1 MGSLTLVGTIHR
13 DPHGFPK
20 LMEILEGESPDII
33 TVEVSEY
40 GVAFRE
46 RNGPRL
52 KERLFQILRGP
63 GDIRETSQGGNPR
76 GPQNPF
82 QAETVVPILLTV
94 ELPYEFRAVK
104 AYCELTG
111 IPFRCIDLMRYSRT
125 KLKALQ
131 EEMITEDNLRKIL
144 ELGPGAYGE
153 EMQKQRFWA
162 RRLISKNA
170 DQFFV
175 EAFLNGRRGD
185 GMARRDRYMSFRIR
199 EIMRDGGETLH
210 VGGWEHLL
218 NDPKGRTLYTLLKD
232 LSPRRILSL

>member
-1 MGSLTLVGTIHR
+1 MCSLTLVGTIHR
-13 DPHGFPK
+13 DPNGFPR

-33 TVEVSEY
+33 TLEMSEY

-52 KERLFQILRGP
+52 KERSFEILRGL
-63 GDIRETSQGGNPR
+63 GDIRETSQGGNPGR
-76 GPQNPF
+76 PQNPF
-82 QAETVVPILLTV
+82 QAEAIVPILLAL

-104 AYCELTG
+104 AYCERTG
-111 IPFRCIDLMRYSRT
+111 SPFRCIDLARYSRT

-144 ELGPGAYGE
+144 ELGSAASGE
-153 EMQKQRFWA
+153 EMEKQRFLA
-162 RRLISKNA
+162 RRLISKDA
-170 DQFFV
+170 DRFFI

-185 GMARRDRYMSFRIR
+185 GMARRDRYMSFRIK
-199 EIMRDGGETLH
+199 EIMRDDEKTLH

-218 NDPKGRTLYTLLKD
+218 DDPKGRTLYGLLKD
-232 LSPRRILSL
+232 LGPRRILSL